1 MTPSQKIFITIL
13 KSLLWILF
21 SRKVQGKGNVPV
33 TGPLIVVSNHV
44 HYVDPFLI
52 SLSFPRWIDFM
63 AKEELFHSPF
73 LKPIILWARGFSAQR
88 QGTIKEKQEVIRKAK
103 NILDTGL
110 VLGMFPEGSRS
121 HDGKL
126 RTAKPGSAVLSVRT
140 DVPILPIG
148 ITGTDKIKG
157 VSWLW
162 KRPRIIINIGEPFK
176 LPPIDGKLS
185 KSQMKSLSTY
195 LMNNIATLLPP
206 EYQGAYAVDESSQN
220 DGEI

>member
-1 MTPSQKIFITIL
+1 MTLSQKIFITIL
-13 KSLLWILF
+13 KPLFWILF
-21 SRKVQGKGNVPV
+21 SWKVKGKENVPM
-33 TGPLIVVSNHV
+33 TGSLIIVSNHV

-52 SLSFPRWIDFM
+52 TLSSQRWIDFM
-63 AKEELFHSPF
+63 AKEELFRSPF
-73 LKPIILWARGFSAQR
+73 LKPIMLWGRGFSAQR
-88 QGTIKEKQEVIRKAK
+88 QGTIKEKREVIRKAK
-103 NILDTGL
+103 YILDNGS

-121 HDGKL
+121 HDGIL
-126 RTAKPGSAVLSVRT
+126 RMAKPGSAVLAART

-195 LMNNIATLLPP
+195 LMNNIAALLPA
-206 EYQGAYAVDESSQN
+206 EYQGAYATDESP
-220 DGEI
+220 